1 MVSPGFLVLD
11 MKWSLCIN
19 IHAEKNNVNQ
29 VVTAWIAKFKYKF
42 VEIILE
48 LLSEKV
54 FVFCISLRVVLVKK
68 DSLVHLARLE
78 YRLVYLLLIRFQI
91 L

>member
-1 MVSPGFLVLD
+1 

-29 VVTAWIAKFKYKF
+29 VVAAWIAKFKYKF

-54 FVFCISLRVVLVKK
+54 LVFCISLRVVLVKK
-68 DSLVHLARLE
+68 DSLVRLARLE